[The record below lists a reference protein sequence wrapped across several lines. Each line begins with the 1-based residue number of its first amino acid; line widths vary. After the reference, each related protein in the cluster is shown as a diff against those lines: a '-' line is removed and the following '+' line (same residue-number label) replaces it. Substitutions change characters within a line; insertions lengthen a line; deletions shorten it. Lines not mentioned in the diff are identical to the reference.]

1 MVDIIVRHVDRSK
14 GHNSVNE
21 VLRVSGT
28 RKVQGQKKQGDA
40 GKKRVSS
47 ICLQNCVFKPLFH
60 RGTPKIILL
69 YPKEALPV
77 NAFTGQTTK
86 RQLIVHGE
94 YSGITNCWTKISMI
108 FQGLF

>member
-1 MVDIIVRHVDRSK
+1 LEKNATLSLNREISHMVDIIVRHVDRSK

-47 ICLQNCVFKPLFH
+47 ICLQNCVFKPLSIEE
-60 RGTPKIILL
+60 PLK
-69 YPKEALPV
+69 
-77 NAFTGQTTK
+77 
-86 RQLIVHGE
+86 
-94 YSGITNCWTKISMI
+94 
-108 FQGLF
+108 